1 MRSLWTCACL
11 WLLALACGGN
21 NKHPDAGTPVDTS
34 CGLDCEQQQLYGLL
48 KNNCFEYTDTG
59 VAQNP
64 ATLGVLVRDT
74 FTLEGNVKTLAVD
87 YSEGG
92 QLKMTDYFAFPDR
105 KLTLMR
111 REYAGTTAQSVTYK
125 DSMNNIIGAPW
136 TDDANPADGTT
147 ADNMRTA
154 FLVTS
159 QSMTSM
165 ESTDYRVTTVT
176 ADPTDLAVPAQT
188 FDGGFTLV
196 FNETPD
202 HGVDGKRTLVPQV
215 GFVGF
220 STPFQLSGGT
230 ATSFKLQKAR
240 TIDANATV
248 CGFGGP

>member
-1 MRSLWTCACL
+1 MRSLRTCAWL
-11 WLLALACGGN
+11 VLLAFGCSGS

-34 CGLDCEQQQLYGLL
+34 CGLDCEQQKLYGLL
-48 KNNCFEYTDTG
+48 KSNCFEYTDTG

-64 ATLGVLVRDT
+64 AVLGVLVRDT
-74 FTLEGNVKTLAVD
+74 FTLEGNVKTMAVD

-92 QLKMTDYFAFPDR
+92 QLKMTDYFAFPNR
-105 KLTLMR
+105 ILTLMR
-111 REYAGTTAQSVTYK
+111 REYAGTTEQSVTYK

-136 TDDANPADGTT
+136 TDDQNPSDGTT

-159 QSMTSM
+159 QSMSSM
-165 ESTDYRVTTVT
+165 EMTDYRVTTVT
-176 ADPTDLAVPAQT
+176 ADPSELSPPAQS
-188 FDGGFTLV
+188 FDGGYTLV

-215 GFVGF
+215 GFIAF
-220 STPFQLSGGT
+220 SSPFQLSGGT
-230 ATSFKLQKAR
+230 ATSYTLQKAR